1 VKSIRHELSFRLL
14 TGVFLLLATAGAI
27 LATAMHT
34 RLLAEFDAALLA
46 KARALSALT
55 SREGRGIEIDYSGE
69 HLPEFE
75 DEEAPEYFQMRL
87 RNGPLIAR
95 SPQLHEARADLP
107 GESKPIEEPEFSNVE
122 LPDGRD
128 GRLVLIAFKPRVDPG
143 EEFGDPEDE
152 GDATGLFP
160 IPASIAPGAAIVV
173 LTVARGREEL
183 DALLFS
189 LYATL
194 ALVIVVLLLA
204 IAGLIRQATKR
215 ALRPIVEINAQVA
228 VIGPGA
234 LDHRV
239 SLATPPEELRTIISA
254 INRLLERLERAFERE
269 RRFSSDVAHEL
280 RTPVSELRLASEV
293 AGEWPEDPAAV
304 RQFFSDVRDI
314 AVQMET
320 TVNNL
325 LILAGCESGTV
336 AITPEPVHLDEL
348 VRTCW
353 SRAAADAAT
362 RDVRCEL
369 QIDADHVVR
378 TDRRKLEMV
387 VQNLVGNAA
396 AYAAPASTVRLTAA
410 NGGARLELSIENKVD
425 GLTPEDLQHVFD
437 RFWRKDAARSANNH
451 TGLGLSIA
459 KALCDL
465 LGIDLRIDLKT
476 ADVFCARLS
485 FAPEARS

>member
-1 VKSIRHELSFRLL
+1 MKSIRQELSFRLL
-14 TGVFLLLATAGAI
+14 GGVFLLTAAAGAI
-27 LATAMHT
+27 LATAMRA

-55 SREGRGIEIDYSGE
+55 SREGRGIEIDYSSE

-75 DEEAPEYFQMRL
+75 DEKAPEYFEMRL
-87 RNGPLIAR
+87 RNGPLIAK
-95 SPQLHEARADLP
+95 SPLLKDADLP
-107 GESKPIEEPEFSNVE
+107 AEIKPTDGPVFTNWT

-128 GRLVLIAFKPRVDPG
+128 GRVARIAFRPRVDPG

-152 GDATGLFP
+152 WDEVGLFP
-160 IPASIAPGAAIVV
+160 IPDTIAPGAAIVV
-173 LTVARGREEL
+173 LAVARGRADL

-194 ALVIVVLLLA
+194 AAVIVVLLA
-204 IAGLIRQATKR
+204 SIALLIRRATRR
-215 ALRPIVEINAQVA
+215 ALRPISEIDAQVA
-228 VIGPGA
+228 AIGPKA
-234 LDHRV
+234 LDQRV
-239 SLATPPEELRTIISA
+239 SLAAPPEELRAIIGA

-293 AGEWPEDPAAV
+293 GGQWPEDPAAV

-314 AVQMET
+314 AVEMET

-325 LILAGCESGTV
+325 LILAGCECGTL
-336 AITPEPVHLDEL
+336 AITPEPVRLDEL
-348 VRTCW
+348 VRNCW
-353 SRAAADAAT
+353 ARAAAAADA
-362 RDVRCEL
+362 RGVRCEF
-369 QIDADHVVR
+369 QVGADHVVN

-396 AYAAPASTVRLTAA
+396 AYAAPASVVLLTAA
-410 NGGARLELSIENKVD
+410 NGSAQLELHIENKAE
-425 GLTPEDLQHVFD
+425 GLTARDLQHIFD
-437 RFWRKDAARSANNH
+437 RFWRKDEARNASNH
-451 TGLGLSIA
+451 AGLGLSIA

-465 LGIDLRIDLKT
+465 LGIDLRIDLKA

-485 FAPEARS
+485 FTTEPAP